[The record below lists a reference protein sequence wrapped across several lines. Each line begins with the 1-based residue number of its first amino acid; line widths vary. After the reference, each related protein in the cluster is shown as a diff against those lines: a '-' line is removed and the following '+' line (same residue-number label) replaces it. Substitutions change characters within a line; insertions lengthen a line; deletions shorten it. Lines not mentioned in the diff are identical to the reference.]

1 MDGQIASCKEKGYSE
16 TILGRKRPIHE
27 INAVAYMVR
36 QLGERL
42 AMNSPIQGSAAD
54 IIKIAMIKVYN
65 GLKEQFPDTKLIL
78 QVHDELI
85 LCAPKKDAED
95 IKEFLKKNMEDAV
108 KLSVKLVAEVNEGYT
123 WYDLK

>member
-1 MDGQIASCKEKGYSE
+1 
-16 TILGRKRPIHE
+16 
-27 INAVAYMVR
+27 
-36 QLGERL
+36 
-42 AMNSPIQGSAAD
+42 
-54 IIKIAMIKVYN
+54 MIKVYN

>member
-1 MDGQIASCKEKGYSE
+1 
-16 TILGRKRPIHE
+16 
-27 INAVAYMVR
+27 MVR

-54 IIKIAMIKVYN
+54 IIKIAMIRVHNALREK
-65 GLKEQFPDTKLIL
+65 FPDTKLIL

-85 LCAPKKDAED
+85 LCAPVKDREKAGELLRS
-95 IKEFLKKNMEDAV
+95 EMEKAV
-108 KLSVKLVAEVNEGYT
+108 NLSVKLVADVNEGYT